1 MTTKIRANSK
11 TVFTLVKNPIVDNCG
26 AILLIVVLLLILK
39 SAYNR
44 YMKTKMLKV
53 KEYFTTP
60 ENYFIMD
67 ENKEYYYNFTDA
79 SSSDVNVHR
88 STELSYTIGGTN
100 FTTIPYTLNIDFTS
114 TPITENGLPSVR
126 HFSNSSEAVTLEKV
140 IDSGSGVSDAL
151 FYIHKQMPSKENKY
165 IGKNYDKGTGSFEKA
180 FTVTADSKEEKAKK
194 FRLVRQEDAQ
204 TAIRRFNPFIGKPTL
219 TIHPKNSQIDV
230 SFEINPSQAAR
241 VDNFLIVLAK
251 YDKDKNHIGHIKVH
265 TSEETNEGKDICNV
279 EMGRRKCKHTL
290 TDIDHID
297 NNGAVLYYRV
307 SVIAIS
313 NGNVISNYM
322 EPIYP
327 GGYTHFVMT
336 KTFKDM
342 EDMVE
347 RARNESMTEAQRDS
361 INSQLVSEAGG
372 EYEFIKKQLGGYP
385 DNLILDINK
394 NTLSDVV
401 AQSMSL
407 GEINMVVT

>member
-1 MTTKIRANSK
+1 MKK
-11 TVFTLVKNPIVDNCG
+11 TIVKSTPVFTLVKNPIVDNFG
-26 AILLIVVLLLILK
+26 AVLLIIVLLLILQ

-44 YMKTKMLKV
+44 YIKTEVLKV

-67 ENKEYYYNFTDA
+67 ENREYYYNFTDA
-79 SSSDVNVHR
+79 SSSSDVNVHR

-100 FTTIPYTLNIDFTS
+100 FTTMPYTLNIDFTS
-114 TPITENGLPSVR
+114 TSPDALPSVR
-126 HFSNSSEAVTLEKV
+126 HFSNSSEAVTLTKE
-140 IDSGSGVSDAL
+140 SGSGVSDAL
-151 FYIHKQMPSKENKY
+151 FYIHKEISSAPIPVPKY
-165 IGKNYDKGTGSFEKA
+165 ISKNYAQGTGSFVDA
-180 FTVTADSKEEKAKK
+180 FTVVDSNKDTEAKK

-230 SFEINPSQAAR
+230 LFEINPSQSNR
-241 VDNFLIVLAK
+241 VDNFLIILAK
-251 YDKDKNHIGHIKVH
+251 YDKDKNHIGHVKVH
-265 TSEETNEGKDICNV
+265 TSEESNEGKDICNV

-290 TDIDHID
+290 TDVDHID
-297 NNGAVLYYRV
+297 NNGGVLYYRV

-322 EPIYP
+322 EPVYP

-347 RARNESMTEAQRDS
+347 RARNESLTEGQRDRL
-361 INSQLVSEAGG
+361 NSQLISEAGG

-401 AQSMSL
+401 AQTMSL